1 MLSPCYSWPS
11 LSQNTSYFFIFSNE
25 ANNTFTS
32 FWSGAEEDYLPDLL
46 LTISSC
52 SDDTNPFSTTDKE
65 LVTTFL
71 SLQQSANLLPKN
83 AFTFSRNHFSYMKI
97 SIKIKTHVQKSITTY
112 DQVEIDLPCSSAF
125 LYCAHNQ

>member
-1 MLSPCYSWPS
+1 MLFMAIS

-25 ANNTFTS
+25 ANNTFAS
-32 FWSGAEEDYLPDLL
+32 FLSGAEEDYLPNLL

-71 SLQQSANLLPKN
+71 LPQQSAYLLPKHT
-83 AFTFSRNHFSYMKI
+83 FTSRKHFLYMKS
-97 SIKIKTHVQKSITTY
+97 SIKNKNACAKSR
-112 DQVEIDLPCSSAF
+112 
-125 LYCAHNQ
+125 HNK